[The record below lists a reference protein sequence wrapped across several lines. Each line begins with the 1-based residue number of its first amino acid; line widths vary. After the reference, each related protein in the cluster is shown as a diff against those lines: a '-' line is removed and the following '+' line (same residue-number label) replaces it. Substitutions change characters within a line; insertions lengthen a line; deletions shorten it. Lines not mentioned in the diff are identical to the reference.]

1 MRCVHVKCVLGKQ
14 QWWWAAENLDAP
26 LLVLTRAHAEYKSLY
41 VLTGVLEQRQRARP
55 FSTSDFWLCVKYGA
69 SEMRDALAH
78 SAFSNEREREKK
90 PL

>member
-1 MRCVHVKCVLGKQ
+1 VKCVLGKQ

-55 FSTSDFWLCVKYGA
+55 LSTSDFWLCVKYGA
-69 SEMRDALAH
+69 REMRRSRSLR
-78 SAFSNEREREKK
+78 FFKRERKEASIGSKIDH
-90 PL
+90 